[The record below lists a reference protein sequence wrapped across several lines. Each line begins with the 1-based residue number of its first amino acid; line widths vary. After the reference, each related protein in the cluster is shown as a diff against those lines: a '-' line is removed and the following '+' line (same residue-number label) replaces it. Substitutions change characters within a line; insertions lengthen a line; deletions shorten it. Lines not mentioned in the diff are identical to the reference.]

1 MKKTGL
7 LIVAGAFL
15 VTGLAANA
23 VDVTAFPSAGGSMY
37 QDIYNSAGANYS
49 HDMQMLNQQR
59 RAFEGSVDYKTQKKR
74 EQADQQ
80 VKDTFQQIKSGTD
93 ATKGMEFTQGE
104 DGSIIIKQV
113 QQQ

>member
-23 VDVTAFPSAGGSMY
+23 VDVSSFPSGGTMY

-74 EQADQQ
+74 QQADQQ

-113 QQQ
+113 DQQ